1 MKHSHHLDECN
12 LASRLFLVH
21 GMLASE
27 AHDMLASEAHG
38 KLELVQRM
46 QVLEHGKMI
55 CGDQIYPPDF
65 HHEPVLGI
73 Q

>member
-21 GMLASE
+21 GMLAS
-27 AHDMLASEAHG
+27 AVHDMLASEAHG
-38 KLELVQRM
+38 MLASEQEM
-46 QVLEHGKMI
+46 ELEHGRRI
-55 CGDQIYPPDF
+55 CEDQIYLQDF

-73 Q
+73 R

>member
-1 MKHSHHLDECN
+1 
-12 LASRLFLVH
+12 
-21 GMLASE
+21 MLASE
-27 AHDMLASEAHG
+27 AHGMLASEAHG